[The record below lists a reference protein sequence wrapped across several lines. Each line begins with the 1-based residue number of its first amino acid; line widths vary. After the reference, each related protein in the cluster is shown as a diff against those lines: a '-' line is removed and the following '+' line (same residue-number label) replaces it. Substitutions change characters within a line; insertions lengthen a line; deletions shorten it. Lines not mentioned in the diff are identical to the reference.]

1 MIKVKSIIILS
12 LIFNLAYSM
21 PTKDDF
27 NKKFIEVAAKGNPTV
42 VSIISETVRE
52 NNVFGG
58 FGFGMPKEF
67 EDMFPQFEERGRS
80 LGSGVIIDKLNGYI
94 VTNNHVVERA
104 ESIKIVL
111 FDDREYEAEIIG
123 KHEQTDL
130 AVLKIDANNLNQV
143 EMGDSDELSPG
154 EWVIAIGS
162 PFGINL
168 NHTVTAGIISA
179 TGRSDVISARN
190 FEDFIQHDAAINPGN
205 SGGGLFNLDG
215 ELIGINNAIATDG
228 WSRTNAGVGF
238 AIPINQTKRIIE
250 DLITIGDVKGAWLGI
265 SFQEISENLSLKL
278 NLNDTKGVMV
288 TQVLKN
294 SPAETAGLENQD
306 VIIEIDG
313 KKINGTSDLRNVIF
327 HKYPGTEV
335 NLTIIRNGKKINKI
349 VILSDRPSDDELYGS
364 YETEKQDFDLLG
376 LKVETDENGSIKV
389 TEVKKG
395 SSASKEEI
403 KSGDLITQIDEK
415 SIENIEDYYDAIA
428 NISSGDMIL
437 VGVTTVNQSRNFSQ
451 TYSRYIAIKVD

>member
-1 MIKVKSIIILS
+1 MKINFILILS
-12 LIFNLAYSM
+12 ILFNFIHTTPS
-21 PTKDDF
+21 KDDF
-27 NKKFIEVAAKGNPTV
+27 NKKFIEVASKGNPTV

-80 LGSGVIIDKLNGYI
+80 LGSGVIIDEINGYI

-130 AVLKIDANNLNQV
+130 AVLKIDAENLKQV
-143 EMGDSDELSPG
+143 DMGNSDNLSPG

-179 TGRSDVISARN
+179 TGRSDVMSARN

-238 AIPINQTKRIIE
+238 AIPINQTKRIIQ
-250 DLITIGDVKGAWLGI
+250 DLITMGDVKGAWLGI

-278 NLNDTKGVMV
+278 NLNDTKGVMI

-294 SPAETAGLENQD
+294 SPAETASLERQD

-313 KKINGTSDLRNVIF
+313 KKINGTSDLRNIIF

-335 NLTIIRNGKKINKI
+335 NLTIIRKGKKLNKI

-376 LKVETDENGSIKV
+376 LKVETDENGDIKV
-389 TEVKKG
+389 TEVKKE
-395 SSASKEEI
+395 SSASKEDI

-415 SIENIEDYYDAIA
+415 NIENIEDYYDAIA
-428 NISSGDMIL
+428 NISSGDMVL
-437 VGVTTVNQSRNFSQ
+437 VGVTTINQSRNFSQ

>member
-1 MIKVKSIIILS
+1 MKKHVIIIFTLFFS
-12 LIFNLAYSM
+12 QIIGIPS
-21 PTKDDF
+21 KDDF
-27 NKKFIEVAAKGNPTV
+27 NKKFIEVASKGNPTI

-52 NNVFGG
+52 NNMFGG
-58 FGFGMPKEF
+58 FGFGVPKEF

-80 LGSGVIIDKLNGYI
+80 LGSGVIIDEINGYI

-111 FDDREYEAEIIG
+111 YDDREFEAEVIG
-123 KHEQTDL
+123 RHEQTDL
-130 AVLKIDANNLNQV
+130 AVLKIKADNLSQV
-143 EMGDSDELSPG
+143 DMGDSDKLQPG

-215 ELIGINNAIATDG
+215 KLIGINNAIATDG

-250 DLITIGDVKGAWLGI
+250 DLISMGDVKGAWLGI

-278 NLNDTKGVMV
+278 DLDDTKGVMV
-288 TQVLKN
+288 TQILKN
-294 SPAETAGLENQD
+294 SPAENANLQKQD

-313 KKINGTSDLRNVIF
+313 QKINGTSDLRNIIF
-327 HKYPGTEV
+327 HKYPGTEI
-335 NLTIIRNGKKINKI
+335 NLTIMRKGQKINKI
-349 VILSDRPSDDELYGS
+349 VILSDRPSDEVLYGS
-364 YETEKQDFDLLG
+364 YEEEKADFDLLG
-376 LKVETDENGSIKV
+376 LKVQTDKNGSIKV
-389 TEVKKG
+389 TEVKKET
-395 SSASKEEI
+395 SAYKEDI
-403 KSGDLITQIDEK
+403 KEGDIITQIDEK
-415 SIENIEDYYDAIA
+415 NIDNIENYYDAIA
-428 NISSGDMIL
+428 NIISGDIVL
-437 VGVTTVNQSRNFSQ
+437 VGVTTINQSKNFSQ

>member
-1 MIKVKSIIILS
+1 MKINFIIILS
-12 LIFNLAYSM
+12 ILFNLIHTAPS
-21 PTKDDF
+21 KDDF
-27 NKKFIEVAAKGNPTV
+27 NKKFIEVASKGNPTV

-80 LGSGVIIDKLNGYI
+80 LGSGVIIDEINGYI

-130 AVLKIDANNLNQV
+130 AVLKIDAENLKQV
-143 EMGDSDELSPG
+143 NMGNSDDLDPG

-179 TGRSDVISARN
+179 TGRSDVMSARN

-250 DLITIGDVKGAWLGI
+250 DLITMGDVKGAWLGI
-265 SFQEISENLSLKL
+265 SFQEVSENLSLKL
-278 NLNDTKGVMV
+278 NLNDTKGVMI
-288 TQVLKN
+288 TQILKN
-294 SPAETAGLENQD
+294 SPAETASLERQD
-306 VIIEIDG
+306 VIVEIDG
-313 KKINGTSDLRNVIF
+313 KKINGTSDLRNIIF

-335 NLTIIRNGKKINKI
+335 NLTIIRKGKKLNKI

-389 TEVKKG
+389 TEVKKE
-395 SSASKEEI
+395 SSASKEDI

-415 SIENIEDYYDAIA
+415 NIENIEDYYDAIA
-428 NISSGDMIL
+428 NISSGDMVL
-437 VGVTTVNQSRNFSQ
+437 VGVTTINQSRNFSQ

>member
-1 MIKVKSIIILS
+1 MKINFILILS
-12 LIFNLAYSM
+12 ILFNFIHTTPS
-21 PTKDDF
+21 KDDF
-27 NKKFIEVAAKGNPTV
+27 NKKFIEVASKGNPTV

-80 LGSGVIIDKLNGYI
+80 LGSGVIIDEINGYI

-130 AVLKIDANNLNQV
+130 AVLKIDAENLKEV
-143 EMGDSDELSPG
+143 DMGNSDNLSPG

-179 TGRSDVISARN
+179 TGRSDVMSARN

-250 DLITIGDVKGAWLGI
+250 DLITMGDVKGAWLGI

-278 NLNDTKGVMV
+278 NLNDTKGVMI

-294 SPAETAGLENQD
+294 SPAETASLERQD

-313 KKINGTSDLRNVIF
+313 KKINGTSDLRNIIF

-335 NLTIIRNGKKINKI
+335 NLTIIRKGKKLNKI
-349 VILSDRPSDDELYGS
+349 VILSDRPSDDKLYGS

-376 LKVETDENGSIKV
+376 LKVETDENGDIKV
-389 TEVKKG
+389 TEVKKE
-395 SSASKEEI
+395 SSASKEDI

-415 SIENIEDYYDAIA
+415 NIENIEDYYDAIA
-428 NISSGDMIL
+428 NISSGDMVL
-437 VGVTTVNQSRNFSQ
+437 VGVTTINQSRNFSQ

>member
-1 MIKVKSIIILS
+1 MAKKFT
-12 LIFNLAYSM
+12 LIFLLFFSNIIGVPS
-21 PTKDDF
+21 KNDF
-27 NKKFIEVAAKGNPTV
+27 NKKFIEVASKGNPTI
-42 VSIISETVRE
+42 VSIISETIKE
-52 NNVFGG
+52 NNMFGG
-58 FGFGMPKEF
+58 FGFGVPKEF

-80 LGSGVIIDKLNGYI
+80 LGSGVIIDSINGYI

-111 FDDREYEAEIIG
+111 YDDREFEAEVVG
-123 KHEQTDL
+123 THEQTDL
-130 AVLKIDANNLNQV
+130 AVLKIDAK
-143 EMGDSDELSPG
+143 ELSQVNMGNSDDLMPG

-250 DLITIGDVKGAWLGI
+250 DLISLGDVKGAWLGI

-288 TQVLKN
+288 TQVLKK
-294 SPAETAGLENQD
+294 SPAEIAGLEKQD
-306 VIIEIDG
+306 VITEIDG
-313 KKINGTSDLRNVIF
+313 QKVNGTSDLRNIIF
-327 HKYPGTEV
+327 HKYPGTEI
-335 NLTIIRNGKKINKI
+335 NLTIIRDEKTINKI
-349 VILSDRPSDDELYGS
+349 VILTDRPTDEILYGS
-364 YETEKQDFDLLG
+364 YELEKADFDLLG
-376 LKVETDENGSIKV
+376 LKIQADKNGSIKV
-389 TEVKKG
+389 SEVKKG
-395 SSASKEEI
+395 SSASNEDIKE
-403 KSGDLITQIDEK
+403 GDVITQIDDK
-415 SIENIEDYYDAIA
+415 IIENIENYYDAIA
-428 NISSGDMIL
+428 NITSGDIVL
-437 VGVTTVNQSRNFSQ
+437 VGVTTINQSKNFSQ

>member
-1 MIKVKSIIILS
+1 MKINFIIILS
-12 LIFNLAYSM
+12 ILFNLIHTAPS
-21 PTKDDF
+21 KDDF
-27 NKKFIEVAAKGNPTV
+27 NKKFIEVASKGNPTV

-52 NNVFGG
+52 NNLFGG

-80 LGSGVIIDKLNGYI
+80 LGSGVIIDEINGYI

-130 AVLKIDANNLNQV
+130 AVLKIDAENLKQV
-143 EMGDSDELSPG
+143 NMGNSDDLDPG

-179 TGRSDVISARN
+179 TGRSDVMSARN

-250 DLITIGDVKGAWLGI
+250 DLITMGDVKGAWLGI
-265 SFQEISENLSLKL
+265 SFQEVSENLSLKL
-278 NLNDTKGVMV
+278 NLNDTKGVMI
-288 TQVLKN
+288 TQILKN
-294 SPAETAGLENQD
+294 SPAETASLERQD
-306 VIIEIDG
+306 VIVEIDG
-313 KKINGTSDLRNVIF
+313 KKINGTSDLRNIIF

-335 NLTIIRNGKKINKI
+335 NLTIIRKGKKLNKI

-389 TEVKKG
+389 TEVKKE
-395 SSASKEEI
+395 SSASKEDI

-415 SIENIEDYYDAIA
+415 NIENIEDYYDAIA
-428 NISSGDMIL
+428 NISSGDMVL
-437 VGVTTVNQSRNFSQ
+437 VGVTTINQSRNFSQ

>member
-1 MIKVKSIIILS
+1 MKINFILILS
-12 LIFNLAYSM
+12 ILFNFIHTTPS
-21 PTKDDF
+21 KDDF
-27 NKKFIEVAAKGNPTV
+27 NKKFIEVASKGNPTV

-80 LGSGVIIDKLNGYI
+80 LGSGVIIDEINGYI

-111 FDDREYEAEIIG
+111 FDDREYEAEIVG

-130 AVLKIDANNLNQV
+130 AVLKIDAENLKQV
-143 EMGDSDELSPG
+143 VMGNSDNLSPG

-168 NHTVTAGIISA
+168 NHTVTAGIVSA
-179 TGRSDVISARN
+179 TGRSDVMSARN

-250 DLITIGDVKGAWLGI
+250 DLITMGDVKGAWLGI

-278 NLNDTKGVMV
+278 NLNDTKGVMI

-294 SPAETAGLENQD
+294 SPAETASLERQD

-313 KKINGTSDLRNVIF
+313 KKINGTSDLRNIIF

-335 NLTIIRNGKKINKI
+335 NLTIIRKGKKLNKI

-389 TEVKKG
+389 TEVKKE
-395 SSASKEEI
+395 SSASKEDI

-415 SIENIEDYYDAIA
+415 NIENIEDYYDAIA
-428 NISSGDMIL
+428 NISSGDMVL
-437 VGVTTVNQSRNFSQ
+437 VGVTTINQSRNFSQ

>member
-1 MIKVKSIIILS
+1 MKRNFLFTFT
-12 LIFNLAYSM
+12 LIFNFLYATPS
-21 PTKDDF
+21 KDDF
-27 NKKFIEVAAKGNPTV
+27 NKKFIEVASLGNPTV

-52 NNVFGG
+52 NNMFGG

-80 LGSGVIIDKLNGYI
+80 LGSGVIIDKINGYI

-111 FDDREYEAEIIG
+111 FDDREFDAEIVG
-123 KHEQTDL
+123 RHEQTDL
-130 AVLKIDANNLNQV
+130 AVLKIDAENLSQV
-143 EMGDSDELSPG
+143 DMGNSDELSPG

-250 DLITIGDVKGAWLGI
+250 DLISMGDVKGAWLGI

-278 NLNDTKGVMV
+278 NLDDTKGVMV

-294 SPAETAGLENQD
+294 SPAEIADLKIQD
-306 VIIEIDG
+306 VIVEIDG
-313 KKINGTSDLRNVIF
+313 EKVNGTSDLRNIIF

-335 NLTIIRNGKKINKI
+335 NLSIIRKGLKINKI
-349 VILSDRPSDDELYGS
+349 VILTNRPTDEELYGS

-376 LKVETDENGSIKV
+376 LKVEVDENGSIKV
-389 TEVKKG
+389 REVKKD
-395 SSASKEEI
+395 SSASKEDI
-403 KSGDLITQIDEK
+403 KTGDLITQIDEK
-415 SIENIEDYYDAIA
+415 NIENIEDYFDAIA
-428 NISSGDMIL
+428 NISSGDIVL

>member
-1 MIKVKSIIILS
+1 MKINFILILS
-12 LIFNLAYSM
+12 ILFNLIHTTPS
-21 PTKDDF
+21 KDDF
-27 NKKFIEVAAKGNPTV
+27 NKKFIEVASKGNPTV

-80 LGSGVIIDKLNGYI
+80 LGSGVIIDEINGYI

-130 AVLKIDANNLNQV
+130 AVLKIDAENLKQV
-143 EMGDSDELSPG
+143 NMGNSDYLSPG

-179 TGRSDVISARN
+179 TGRSDVMSARN

-250 DLITIGDVKGAWLGI
+250 DLITMGDVKGAWLGI

-278 NLNDTKGVMV
+278 NLNDTKGVMI

-294 SPAETAGLENQD
+294 SPAETANLERQD

-313 KKINGTSDLRNVIF
+313 KKINGTSDLRNIIF

-335 NLTIIRNGKKINKI
+335 NLTIIRKGKKLNKI

-389 TEVKKG
+389 TEVKNE
-395 SSASKEEI
+395 SSASKEDI
-403 KSGDLITQIDEK
+403 KSGDLITQIDDK
-415 SIENIEDYYDAIA
+415 NIENIEDYYDAIA
-428 NISSGDMIL
+428 NISSGDMVL
-437 VGVTTVNQSRNFSQ
+437 VGVTTINQSRNFSQ

>member
-1 MIKVKSIIILS
+1 MKINFILILS
-12 LIFNLAYSM
+12 ILFNFIHTTPS
-21 PTKDDF
+21 KDDF
-27 NKKFIEVAAKGNPTV
+27 NKKFIEVASKGNPTV

-80 LGSGVIIDKLNGYI
+80 LGSGVIIDEINGYI

-111 FDDREYEAEIIG
+111 FDDREYEAEIVG

-130 AVLKIDANNLNQV
+130 AVLKIDAENLKQV
-143 EMGDSDELSPG
+143 VMGNSDNLSPG

-168 NHTVTAGIISA
+168 NHTVTAGIVSA
-179 TGRSDVISARN
+179 TGRSDVMSARN

-250 DLITIGDVKGAWLGI
+250 DLITMGDVKGAWLGI

-278 NLNDTKGVMV
+278 NLNDTKGVMI

-294 SPAETAGLENQD
+294 SPAETASLERQD

-313 KKINGTSDLRNVIF
+313 KKINGTSDLRNIIF

-335 NLTIIRNGKKINKI
+335 NLTIIRKGKKLNKI

-389 TEVKKG
+389 TEVKKE

-415 SIENIEDYYDAIA
+415 NIENIEDYYDAIA
-428 NISSGDMIL
+428 NISSGDMVL
-437 VGVTTVNQSRNFSQ
+437 VGVTTINQSRNFSQ

>member
-1 MIKVKSIIILS
+1 MKINFILILS
-12 LIFNLAYSM
+12 ILFNFIHTTPS
-21 PTKDDF
+21 KDDF
-27 NKKFIEVAAKGNPTV
+27 NKKFIEVASKGNPTV

-80 LGSGVIIDKLNGYI
+80 LGSGVIIDEINGYI

-111 FDDREYEAEIIG
+111 FDDREYEAEIVG

-130 AVLKIDANNLNQV
+130 AVLKIDAENLKQV
-143 EMGDSDELSPG
+143 VMGNSDNLSPG

-179 TGRSDVISARN
+179 TGRSDVMSARN

-250 DLITIGDVKGAWLGI
+250 DLITMGDVKGAWLGI

-278 NLNDTKGVMV
+278 NLNDTKGVMI

-294 SPAETAGLENQD
+294 SPAETASLERQD

-313 KKINGTSDLRNVIF
+313 KKINGTSDLRNIIF

-335 NLTIIRNGKKINKI
+335 NLTIIRKGKKLNKI

-389 TEVKKG
+389 TEVKKE
-395 SSASKEEI
+395 SSASKEDI

-415 SIENIEDYYDAIA
+415 NIENIEDYYDAIA
-428 NISSGDMIL
+428 NISSGDMVL
-437 VGVTTVNQSRNFSQ
+437 VGVTTINQSRNFSQ

>member
-1 MIKVKSIIILS
+1 MKKHIVIIFI
-12 LIFNLAYSM
+12 LIFSQIFGI
-21 PTKDDF
+21 PSKDDF
-27 NKKFIEVAAKGNPTV
+27 NKKFIEVASKGNPTI

-52 NNVFGG
+52 NNMFDG

-80 LGSGVIIDKLNGYI
+80 LGSGVIIDKINGYI

-104 ESIKIVL
+104 ESIKIL
-111 FDDREYEAEIIG
+111 LYDDREFEAEIIG
-123 KHEQTDL
+123 RHEQTDL
-130 AVLKIDANNLNQV
+130 AVLKIEADNLNQV
-143 EMGDSDELSPG
+143 KMGNSDKLLPG

-205 SGGGLFNLDG
+205 SGGGLFNLDA

-250 DLITIGDVKGAWLGI
+250 DLISMGDVKGAWLGI

-278 NLNDTKGVMV
+278 DLNNTKGVMV

-294 SPAETAGLENQD
+294 SPAENANLKKQD

-313 KKINGTSDLRNVIF
+313 QKINGTTNLRNIIF
-327 HKYPGTEV
+327 HKYPGTEI
-335 NLTIIRNGKKINKI
+335 NLTIVRKGQKINKL
-349 VILSDRPSDDELYGS
+349 VILSNRPSDEILYGS
-364 YETEKQDFDLLG
+364 YEAEKADFDLLG
-376 LKVETDENGSIKV
+376 LKVQSDKNGSIKV
-389 TEVKKG
+389 TEVKKET
-395 SSASKEEI
+395 SAYKEDI
-403 KSGDLITQIDEK
+403 KEGDIITQINEK
-415 SIENIEDYYDAIA
+415 TIENIEDYYDAIA
-428 NISSGDMIL
+428 NIISEDIVL
-437 VGVTTVNQSRNFSQ
+437 VGVTTINQSKNFSQ

>member
-1 MIKVKSIIILS
+1 MKINFILILS
-12 LIFNLAYSM
+12 ILFNFIHTTPS
-21 PTKDDF
+21 KDDF
-27 NKKFIEVAAKGNPTV
+27 NKKFIEVASKGNPTV

-80 LGSGVIIDKLNGYI
+80 LGSGVIIDEINGYI

-130 AVLKIDANNLNQV
+130 AVLKIDAENLKQV
-143 EMGDSDELSPG
+143 DMGNSDNLSPG

-168 NHTVTAGIISA
+168 NHTVTAGIVSA
-179 TGRSDVISARN
+179 TGRSDVMSARN

-250 DLITIGDVKGAWLGI
+250 DLITMGDVKGAWLGI

-278 NLNDTKGVMV
+278 NLNDTKGVMI

-294 SPAETAGLENQD
+294 SPAETASLERQD

-313 KKINGTSDLRNVIF
+313 KKINGTSDLRNIIF

-335 NLTIIRNGKKINKI
+335 NLTIIRKGKKLNKI

-389 TEVKKG
+389 KEVKKE
-395 SSASKEEI
+395 SSASKEDI

-415 SIENIEDYYDAIA
+415 NIENIEDYYDAIA
-428 NISSGDMIL
+428 NISSGDMVL
-437 VGVTTVNQSRNFSQ
+437 VGVTTINQSRNFSQ

>member
-1 MIKVKSIIILS
+1 MKINFILILS
-12 LIFNLAYSM
+12 ILFNFIHTTPS
-21 PTKDDF
+21 KDDF
-27 NKKFIEVAAKGNPTV
+27 NKKFIEVASKGNPTV

-80 LGSGVIIDKLNGYI
+80 LGSGVIIDEINGYI

-130 AVLKIDANNLNQV
+130 AVLKIDAENLKQV
-143 EMGDSDELSPG
+143 VMGNSDNLSPG

-179 TGRSDVISARN
+179 TGRSDVMSARN

-250 DLITIGDVKGAWLGI
+250 DLITMGDVKGAWLGI

-278 NLNDTKGVMV
+278 NLNDTKGVMI

-294 SPAETAGLENQD
+294 SPAETASLERQD

-313 KKINGTSDLRNVIF
+313 KKINGTSDLRNIIF

-335 NLTIIRNGKKINKI
+335 NLTIIRKGKKLNKI

-389 TEVKKG
+389 TEVKKE

-415 SIENIEDYYDAIA
+415 NIENIEDYYDAIA
-428 NISSGDMIL
+428 NISSGDMVL
-437 VGVTTVNQSRNFSQ
+437 VGVTTINQSRNFSQ

>member
-1 MIKVKSIIILS
+1 MKRNFLFTFT
-12 LIFNLAYSM
+12 LIFNFLYATPS
-21 PTKDDF
+21 KDDF
-27 NKKFIEVAAKGNPTV
+27 NKKFIEVASLGNPTV

-52 NNVFGG
+52 NNMFGG

-80 LGSGVIIDKLNGYI
+80 LGSGVIIDEINGYI

-111 FDDREYEAEIIG
+111 FDDREFDAEIVG
-123 KHEQTDL
+123 RHEQTDL
-130 AVLKIDANNLNQV
+130 AVLKIDAENLSQV
-143 EMGDSDELSPG
+143 DMGNSDKLSPG

-250 DLITIGDVKGAWLGI
+250 DLISMGDVKGAWLGI

-278 NLNDTKGVMV
+278 NLDDTKGVMV

-294 SPAETAGLENQD
+294 SPAEIADLKIQD
-306 VIIEIDG
+306 VIVEIDG
-313 KKINGTSDLRNVIF
+313 EKVNGTSDLRNIIF

-335 NLTIIRNGKKINKI
+335 NLSIIRKGLKINKI
-349 VILSDRPSDDELYGS
+349 VILTNRPTDEELYGS

-376 LKVETDENGSIKV
+376 LKVEVDENGSIKV
-389 TEVKKG
+389 REVKKD
-395 SSASKEEI
+395 SSASKEDI
-403 KSGDLITQIDEK
+403 KTGDLITQIDEK
-415 SIENIEDYYDAIA
+415 NIENIEDYFDAVA
-428 NISSGDMIL
+428 NISSGDIVL

>member
-1 MIKVKSIIILS
+1 MKNYWLIVFISIFSFTFAL
-12 LIFNLAYSM
+12 

-27 NKKFIEVAAKGNPTV
+27 NKKFIEVAAIGNPTV
-42 VSIISETVRE
+42 VSIISETVSQ

-80 LGSGVIIDKLNGYI
+80 LGSGVIIDKINGYI

-111 FDDREYEAEIIG
+111 FDDREYEAEVIG

-130 AVLKIDANNLNQV
+130 AVLKIDAENLNQV
-143 EMGDSDELSPG
+143 NMGNSDNLYPG

-179 TGRSDVISARN
+179 TGRSDVMSARN

-215 ELIGINNAIATDG
+215 ELVGINNAIATDG

-250 DLITIGDVKGAWLGI
+250 DLITMGDVKGAWLGI

-278 NLNDTKGVMV
+278 NLNDTKGVMI
-288 TQVLKN
+288 TQILKN
-294 SPAETAGLENQD
+294 SPAETAQLEKQD
-306 VIIEIDG
+306 VIVEIDG
-313 KKINGTSDLRNVIF
+313 KKINGTSDLRNIIF

-335 NLTIIRNGKKINKI
+335 NLTIIRKGKKLNKI
-349 VILSDRPSDDELYGS
+349 VILSDRPSDDDLYGS

-376 LKVETDENGSIKV
+376 LKVETDENGSIRV
-389 TEVKKG
+389 TEIEKE
-395 SSASKEEI
+395 SPASKEEI

-415 SIENIEDYYDAIA
+415 NIENIEDYYDAIA
-428 NISSGDMIL
+428 NISEGDIVL
-437 VGVTTVNQSRNFSQ
+437 VGVTTINQSRNFSQ
-451 TYSRYIAIKVD
+451 TYSRYIAIKVN

>member
-306 VIIEIDG
+306 VIIEIDS

-376 LKVETDENGSIKV
+376 LKVETNENGSIKV

>member
-1 MIKVKSIIILS
+1 MKRNFLFTFT
-12 LIFNLAYSM
+12 LIFNFLYATPS
-21 PTKDDF
+21 KDDF
-27 NKKFIEVAAKGNPTV
+27 NKKFIEVASLGNPTV

-52 NNVFGG
+52 NNMFGG

-80 LGSGVIIDKLNGYI
+80 LGSGVIIDEINGYI

-111 FDDREYEAEIIG
+111 FDDREFDAEIVG
-123 KHEQTDL
+123 THEQTDL
-130 AVLKIDANNLNQV
+130 AVLKIDAENLSQV
-143 EMGDSDELSPG
+143 NMGNSDELSPG

-250 DLITIGDVKGAWLGI
+250 DLISMGDVKGAWLGI

-278 NLNDTKGVMV
+278 NLDDTKGVMV

-294 SPAETAGLENQD
+294 SPAEIADLKIQD
-306 VIIEIDG
+306 VIVEIDG
-313 KKINGTSDLRNVIF
+313 EKVNGTSDLRNIIF

-335 NLTIIRNGKKINKI
+335 NLSIIRKGLKINKI
-349 VILSDRPSDDELYGS
+349 VILTNRPTDEELYGS

-376 LKVETDENGSIKV
+376 LKVEVDENGSIKV
-389 TEVKKG
+389 REVKKD
-395 SSASKEEI
+395 SSASKEDI
-403 KSGDLITQIDEK
+403 KTGDLITQIDEK
-415 SIENIEDYYDAIA
+415 NIENIEDYFDAIA
-428 NISSGDMIL
+428 NISSGDIVL

>member
-1 MIKVKSIIILS
+1 MAKYFISVLLLICSQILGAPS
-12 LIFNLAYSM
+12 KN
-21 PTKDDF
+21 DF
-27 NKKFIEVAAKGNPTV
+27 NKKFIDVASTGNPTI
-42 VSIISETVRE
+42 VSIISETVKE
-52 NNVFGG
+52 NNMFGG
-58 FGFGMPKEF
+58 FGFGVPKEF

-80 LGSGVIIDKLNGYI
+80 LGSGVIIDAINGYI

-111 FDDREYEAEIIG
+111 YDDREFDAEIIG
-123 KHEQTDL
+123 THEQTDL
-130 AVLKIDANNLNQV
+130 AVLKIDAENLSQAS
-143 EMGDSDELSPG
+143 MGNSDELKPG

-179 TGRSDVISARN
+179 TGRSDVISTRN

-205 SGGGLFNLDG
+205 SGGGLFNLDA

-250 DLITIGDVKGAWLGI
+250 DLISLGDVKGAWLGI

-288 TQVLKN
+288 TQILKN
-294 SPAETAGLENQD
+294 SPAEIAGLKKQD
-306 VIIEIDG
+306 VITKIDG
-313 KKINGTSDLRNVIF
+313 EKVNGTSDLRNIIF
-327 HKYPGTEV
+327 HKYPGTEI
-335 NLTIIRNGKKINKI
+335 NLTIIRKGESINKI
-349 VILSDRPSDDELYGS
+349 VILTDRPTDEILYGS
-364 YETEKQDFDLLG
+364 YEAEKADFDLLG
-376 LKVETDENGSIKV
+376 LKVQPDKNGNIKISQI
-389 TEVKKG
+389 KKE
-395 SSASKEEI
+395 SSASKEDI
-403 KSGDLITQIDEK
+403 KEGDLITQIDDK
-415 SIENIEDYYDAIA
+415 IIDNIEDYFDAVA
-428 NISSGDMIL
+428 NIISGDIVL
-437 VGVTTVNQSRNFSQ
+437 VGITTVNQSKNFSQ

>member
-1 MIKVKSIIILS
+1 MKKHIVIIFI
-12 LIFNLAYSM
+12 LIFSQIFGI
-21 PTKDDF
+21 PSKDDF
-27 NKKFIEVAAKGNPTV
+27 NKKFIEVASKGNPTI

-52 NNVFGG
+52 NNMFDG

-67 EDMFPQFEERGRS
+67 EDMFPQFEEKGRS
-80 LGSGVIIDKLNGYI
+80 LGSGVIIDKINGYI

-104 ESIKIVL
+104 ESIKIL
-111 FDDREYEAEIIG
+111 LYDDREFEAEIIG
-123 KHEQTDL
+123 RHEQTDL
-130 AVLKIDANNLNQV
+130 AVLKIEADNLNQV
-143 EMGDSDELSPG
+143 KMGNSDKLLPG

-205 SGGGLFNLDG
+205 SGGGLFNLDA

-250 DLITIGDVKGAWLGI
+250 DLISMGDVKGAWLGI

-278 NLNDTKGVMV
+278 DLNNTKGVMV

-294 SPAETAGLENQD
+294 SPAENANLKKQD

-313 KKINGTSDLRNVIF
+313 QKINGTTNLRNIIF
-327 HKYPGTEV
+327 HKYPGTEI
-335 NLTIIRNGKKINKI
+335 NLTIVRKGQKINKL
-349 VILSDRPSDDELYGS
+349 VILSNRPSDEILYGS
-364 YETEKQDFDLLG
+364 YEIEKKDFDLLG
-376 LKVETDENGSIKV
+376 LKVQSDKNGSIKV
-389 TEVKKG
+389 TEVKKET
-395 SSASKEEI
+395 SAYKEDI
-403 KSGDLITQIDEK
+403 KEGDIITQINEK
-415 SIENIEDYYDAIA
+415 TIENIEDYYDAIA
-428 NISSGDMIL
+428 NIISEDIVL
-437 VGVTTVNQSRNFSQ
+437 VGVTTINQSKNFSQ

>member
-1 MIKVKSIIILS
+1 MKKNIIFFII
-12 LIFNLAYSM
+12 LIFNQIFST
-21 PTKDDF
+21 PTKDQF
-27 NKKFIEVAAKGNPTV
+27 NQKFIEVAKKGNPTV

-52 NNVFGG
+52 NSLFGG
-58 FGFGMPKEF
+58 FGDFGMPKEF
-67 EDMFPQFEERGRS
+67 EDMFPQFKERGHS
-80 LGSGVIIDKLNGYI
+80 LGSGVIIDQNHGYI

-111 FDDREYEAEIIG
+111 YDDREFEAELVG

-130 AVLKIDANNLNQV
+130 AVLKIEAENLKQV
-143 EMGDSDELSPG
+143 IMGDSNQLEPG

-179 TGRSDVISARN
+179 VGRSDVMSARN

-205 SGGGLFNLDG
+205 SGGALFNLDG

-250 DLITIGDVKGAWLGI
+250 DLISMGDVKGAWLGI

-278 NLNDTKGVMV
+278 GLEDTKGVMI
-288 TQVLKN
+288 TQVLKD
-294 SPAETAGLENQD
+294 SPAEIAGLEKQD
-306 VIIEIDG
+306 VIIKIDEQ
-313 KKINGTSDLRNVIF
+313 KINGTSDLRNIIF

-335 NLTIIRNGKKINKI
+335 NLGVIRKGKLINKI
-349 VILSDRPSDDELYGS
+349 VILGSRPSDDILYGS
-364 YETEKQDFDLLG
+364 YETEKADFDLLG
-376 LKVETDENGSIKV
+376 LKIKSDENGSIKV
-389 TEVKKG
+389 TEVKEG
-395 SSASKEEI
+395 TSAKKENI
-403 KSGDLITQIDEK
+403 QPGDIITQIDEK
-415 SIENIEDYYDAIA
+415 NIENIEDYYDAIA
-428 NISSGDMIL
+428 NITSGDMVL
-437 VGVTTVNQSRNFSQ
+437 VGVTTVNQSKNFSQ

>member
-1 MIKVKSIIILS
+1 LIKVKSIIILS

-111 FDDREYEAEIIG
+111 FDDSEYEAEIIG

-143 EMGDSDELSPG
+143 EMGDSDELYPG

-376 LKVETDENGSIKV
+376 LKVETNENGSIKV

-415 SIENIEDYYDAIA
+415 SIENIEDYYDALA

>member
-1 MIKVKSIIILS
+1 MKINFILILS
-12 LIFNLAYSM
+12 ILFNLIHTTPS
-21 PTKDDF
+21 KDDF
-27 NKKFIEVAAKGNPTV
+27 NKKFIEVASKGNPTV

-58 FGFGMPKEF
+58 FGFGVPKEF

-80 LGSGVIIDKLNGYI
+80 LGSGVIIDEINGYI

-104 ESIKIVL
+104 ETIKIVL

-130 AVLKIDANNLNQV
+130 AVLKIDAENLKQV
-143 EMGDSDELSPG
+143 DMGNSDNLSPG

-179 TGRSDVISARN
+179 TGRSDVMSARN

-215 ELIGINNAIATDG
+215 KLIGINNAIATDG

-250 DLITIGDVKGAWLGI
+250 DLITMGDVKGAWLGI

-278 NLNDTKGVMV
+278 NLNDTKGVMI

-294 SPAETAGLENQD
+294 SPAETASLERQD

-313 KKINGTSDLRNVIF
+313 KKINGTSDLRNIIF

-335 NLTIIRNGKKINKI
+335 NLTIIRKGKKLNKI

-376 LKVETDENGSIKV
+376 LKVEADENGSIKV
-389 TEVKKG
+389 TEVKKE
-395 SSASKEEI
+395 SSAYKEDI

-415 SIENIEDYYDAIA
+415 NIENIEDYYDAIA
-428 NISSGDMIL
+428 NMSSGDMVL
-437 VGVTTVNQSRNFSQ
+437 VGVTTINQSRNFSQ